1 MIPEKRSHFG
11 SRVSGLIYLCPSY
24 GFFLMGMD
32 ILPRSSPAHLIYK
45 LRRATEEVAVLANQ
59 IDKKVLSDSHRA
71 KLRSTL
77 TQLEQVLWP
86 DQDASSQR
94 VVLPDDK
101 KAAQSSTEPE
111 AIIKQKGEQQVE
123 IAALEAKIE
132 YLNRERTTREE
143 RGTLI
148 HSTHIRHRESAS
160 HRSYANLFGRFFA
173 GATSLTIREPYI
185 EASHQL
191 TNLSEF
197 LEMAI
202 QASGVFLQ
210 ERFCIRKILHARNFN
225 DS

>member
-1 MIPEKRSHFG
+1 MAIFDEKIEINFG

-101 KAAQSSTEPE
+101 
-111 AIIKQKGEQQVE
+111 
-123 IAALEAKIE
+123 
-132 YLNRERTTREE
+132 
-143 RGTLI
+143 
-148 HSTHIRHRESAS
+148 
-160 HRSYANLFGRFFA
+160 
-173 GATSLTIREPYI
+173 
-185 EASHQL
+185 
-191 TNLSEF
+191 
-197 LEMAI
+197 
-202 QASGVFLQ
+202 
-210 ERFCIRKILHARNFN
+210 
-225 DS
+225 

>member
-1 MIPEKRSHFG
+1 M
-11 SRVSGLIYLCPSY
+11 
-24 GFFLMGMD
+24 
-32 ILPRSSPAHLIYK
+32 
-45 LRRATEEVAVLANQ
+45 LANQ

-94 VVLPDDK
+94 IVLKDEK
-101 KAAQSSTEPE
+101 KAAQSYTELE
-111 AIIKQKGEQQVE
+111 VNIKQKDDQQVE

-132 YLNRERTTREE
+132 YLNRELTTREE

-210 ERFCIRKILHARNFN
+210 ERFCTRKTLHARNELAFK
-225 DS
+225 DSWKAQRQPGGF